1 MSGPKKTDNVSLAS
15 KVAIR
20 RWLLERMGI
29 TEVKLLDTCAGA
41 GHVWK
46 AMAQHVTVS
55 QWIRCD
61 IKPRQAGTLKM
72 TALDAVKT
80 LPLAD
85 FNVIDIDPYGEPWK
99 PYHEALIRLTRPTA
113 MFLTHGHVMQAQV
126 SNDNLASVG
135 IPLDWPI
142 PRTPNL
148 SAFVAHRSLER
159 TWKLAAIEHSA
170 RIVFPRVSYYALGLR
185 PLTAAE
191 KKSNG

>member
-1 MSGPKKTDNVSLAS
+1 MAGSKKTDNVSLSS
-15 KVAIR
+15 KIAIR

-29 TEVKLLDTCAGA
+29 TDVKLLDTCAGA

-46 AMAQHVTVS
+46 TMAEHVTVS

-85 FNVIDIDPYGEPWK
+85 FNVIDVDPYGEPFH
-99 PYHEALIRLTRPTA
+99 PYREVLQRLTKPLA
-113 MFLTHGHVMQAQV
+113 IFLTHGHVMQAQV
-126 SNDNLASVG
+126 SNENLKGVG
-135 IPLDWPI
+135 IPLDWDI

-148 SAFVAHRSLER
+148 SAFVARRSLEA
-159 TWKLAAIEHSA
+159 TWKYAEILHSA
-170 RIVFPRVSYYALGLR
+170 SITFPLVSYYALGVR
-185 PLTAAE
+185 PLTSVE
-191 KKSNG
+191 KRK